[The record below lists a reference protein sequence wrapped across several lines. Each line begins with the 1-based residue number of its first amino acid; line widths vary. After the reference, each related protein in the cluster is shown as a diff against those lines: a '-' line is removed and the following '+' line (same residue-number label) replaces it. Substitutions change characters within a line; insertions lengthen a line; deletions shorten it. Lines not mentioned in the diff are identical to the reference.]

1 MMDLLARLEEYRAQE
16 GELRWEGTFEEYF
29 ELVKANPRI
38 ARLSHARVFDMI
50 MAAGV
55 EQGGPTANPS
65 TGSSARSCSVWTAR
79 YARSWSTSALRRSG
93 WRCAS
98 ASSS

>member
-16 GELRWEGTFEEYF
+16 NELRWEGTFEEYF

-38 ARLSHARVFDMI
+38 SRLSHARVFDMI

-55 EQGGPTANPS
+55 EQGADGEPKYRF
-65 TGSSARSCSVWTAR
+65 SARSCSVWTAHC
-79 YARSWSTSALRRSG
+79 ARSWSTPALRHSA

-98 ASSS
+98 VSSS